1 MGEVGSVSS
10 SNPLDTD
17 GSDDEECEVN
27 DMALGSSFITSGS
40 DSSGED
46 NETKKPRLDQS
57 MTESEGVEGQDVM
70 ENVSMTE
77 VTSYKLLFLFLKR
90 VHMRGR
96 GIRSEGVSPPDFI
109 SQN

>member
-57 MTESEGVEGQDVM
+57 MTESEGVEGQEVM
-70 ENVSMTE
+70 ENVSIAE
-77 VTSYKLLFLFLKR
+77 VTRKEDIVSSGVAVSLPQE
-90 VHMRGR
+90 GS
-96 GIRSEGVSPPDFI
+96 SEGEGDKE
-109 SQN
+109 

>member
-1 MGEVGSVSS
+1 MRYSKIILKRRRPRGIKRVKGLGEVGSGSS
-10 SNPLDTD
+10 SNPLETD

-57 MTESEGVEGQDVM
+57 MTESEGVGGQDGKCF
-70 ENVSMTE
+70 
-77 VTSYKLLFLFLKR
+77 Y
-90 VHMRGR
+90 
-96 GIRSEGVSPPDFI
+96 D
-109 SQN
+109 